1 VAVIIVRLRTRV
13 DASAQVPFLSWEYF
27 VHISPLFSRGAVA
40 GGPPTLLT
48 DQG

>member
-1 VAVIIVRLRTRV
+1 VAVSSPENACRRVR
-13 DASAQVPFLSWEYF
+13 AGSFLSWEYF